1 MCINTLLEDIEKY
14 RRKMIQLASHS
25 SLTNQQVIEVS
36 TELDR
41 LLNRYYL
48 LTAKK

>member
-1 MCINTLLEDIEKY
+1 MYVKRLLEDIETH

-25 SLTNQQVIEVS
+25 TLTNQQVIEVS
-36 TELDR
+36 AELDK